1 MRVIGAI
8 AADYKS
14 IRKAEVPLGGLTVL
28 LGPNGSG
35 KTNIIEAIGAHD
47 PVARHALRR
56 ADGRDPARQA
66 RLGLVVTLDI
76 DSVGHGADAEL
87 LRQMMVWPWQEGL
100 RPFEITD
107 GIGAYC
113 GSAWWLYGG
122 DLYDPSHTATLEGCY
137 HVVRQSLIH
146 GVPASATADAQR
158 LVDLLLTNPVLI
170 VQEDFAVELACDR
183 SSTAGQ
189 EATELAWRVQPLL
202 SEGPLRD
209 IVGVLTSWTGRWP
222 PLTAFTRGPS
232 SSSPGAPAGF
242 EWVTGRLGGVRVV
255 DGDAVAV
262 ERYLDQALETVHDR
276 LFHQAETEDGMRA
289 DDGSCDRCLH
299 PDHAGRVDP
308 SFYAADEAHAADDVF
323 VYPGSSD
330 WLEQN
335 NEWVRVRP
343 ELLVAL
349 NAIEHEANHRLIP
362 FVAAQGEIHLEIRRA
377 PEWSSSATRCRI
389 TFKHHDG
396 EVRPIEADWN
406 GPVGVVGTAYP
417 QHYLG
422 ESIPLTHLG
431 AGIQRWVATAVRLAA
446 DSCAEGETDPVPRI
460 LIIDEPEQH
469 LHPAAQT
476 QVAAW
481 CLDQAHAHQA
491 VIVATHSP
499 VFVALPPHEATI
511 CQVTKS
517 GATTQVRALP
527 PVHGADV
534 GMRARELGFELGL
547 GRDALAQLTRA
558 IVVVEGEWDR
568 RLLHHFYGSQLA
580 QERVLVVP
588 LQGSN
593 ELGGL
598 ADAAVIPALGLPVV
612 AFLDEVRG
620 GSREDLVALTP
631 PLTKAERALLDLSKH
646 LGDHLRFVRYD
657 DPDVICALP
666 ENAVRRTFPKAAFS
680 GWDLLLRQWKEEQA
694 TAETP
699 TPFKKWALKAMGL
712 PKAKRFPPTFF
723 GDVIAQCLPEDFPH
737 PRFQQAVEQLLKIV
751 GPGPV

>member
-8 AADYKS
+8 VADYKS
-14 IRKAEVPLGGLTVL
+14 IHQAEVALGGLTVL

-56 ADGRDPARQA
+56 SDGRDPALQA
-66 RLGLVVTLDI
+66 RLGLVVKLDI

-87 LRQMMVWPWQEGL
+87 LRQMTVWPWQEGL
-100 RPFEITD
+100 RPREITD

-122 DLYDPSHTATLEGCY
+122 DLYDPSDRATLKGCY
-137 HVVRQSLIH
+137 HVVRRSLIH
-146 GVPASATADAQR
+146 GVPASAAADAQR

-170 VQEDFAVELACDR
+170 VQEDFMVELACDR

-232 SSSPGAPAGF
+232 SSSPAVPAGF

-262 ERYLDQALETVHDR
+262 ERYLDRALETVHDR
-276 LFHQAETEDGMRA
+276 LFHQSET
-289 DDGSCDRCLH
+289 DDLFCDSCLH

-308 SFYAADEAHAADDVF
+308 SFYAADEAHAVDGVF
-323 VYPGSSD
+323 AYPGSSD

-343 ELLVAL
+343 ELHVAL
-349 NAIEHEANHRLIP
+349 YAIEQEANHRLIP
-362 FVAAQGEIHLEIRRA
+362 FVAAQGQIRLEIRRV
-377 PEWSSSATRCRI
+377 PEWDSSATRCRI
-389 TFKHHDG
+389 TFEHHVG
-396 EVRPIEADWN
+396 ESRPIEADWD
-406 GPVGVVGTAYP
+406 GPVGVAGAAYRQRHP
-417 QHYLG
+417 R
-422 ESIPLTHLG
+422 EAIPLAHLG

-446 DSCAEGETDPVPRI
+446 DSSAEGETDPIPRI
-460 LIIDEPEQH
+460 LLIDEPEQH

-476 QVAAW
+476 QVAVW

-499 VFVALPPHEATI
+499 VFIALPPHEATI

-534 GMRARELGFELGL
+534 AIRARELGFELGL

-558 IVVVEGEWDR
+558 IAVVEGDWDR

-580 QERVLVVP
+580 QQRVLVVP

-620 GSREDLVALTP
+620 RSHEELEALTP
-631 PLTKAERALLDLSKH
+631 PLTKAERALLDLSRH

-666 ENAVRRTFPKAAFS
+666 ESAVRRTFPEATFP

-712 PKAKRFPPTFF
+712 PKAKRFPTAFF
-723 GDVIAQCLPEDFPH
+723 SDVIAQCLPDDVPH
-737 PRFQQAVEQLLKIV
+737 PRFQHAAEQLLKLV
-751 GPGPV
+751 GPGLV